1 MKTRSPAVSALCG
14 FVLALASCS
23 SATSDWNRT
32 VRENT
37 IAGYHNC
44 LAAHPQDQGASETE
58 AIILGRQDD
67 ESWIEAK
74 HTATTAAY
82 QDYLKQYPKG
92 IHAGDARN
100 AMTSLGRAAAWKRA
114 QGEGTT
120 ASIQAFLLEYPT
132 GTEADQ
138 AKMKLEDLTDYRVR
152 LASESSNDKA
162 ERRLLQ
168 LKARFRDQ
176 VHDLVVMPD
185 VNDKSFSVDS
195 DGMTEQEAK
204 SACDGIKRKHQSC
217 DVVQRVLL
225 L

>member
-1 MKTRSPAVSALCG
+1 
-14 FVLALASCS
+14 
-23 SATSDWNRT
+23 
-32 VRENT
+32 
-37 IAGYHNC
+37 

>member
-1 MKTRSPAVSALCG
+1 
-14 FVLALASCS
+14 
-23 SATSDWNRT
+23 
-32 VRENT
+32 
-37 IAGYHNC
+37 
-44 LAAHPQDQGASETE
+44 LAAHPQDQGASEAE
-58 AIILGRQDD
+58 AVILRRQDD
-67 ESWIEAK
+67 ESWTEAK
-74 HTATTAAY
+74 HTATTVAY
-82 QDYLKQYPKG
+82 QAYLKRYPKG

-100 AMTSLGRAAAWKRA
+100 AVTSLGRAVAWKRA

-138 AKMKLEDLTDYRVR
+138 AKTKLEDLTDYRVR

-162 ERRLLQ
+162 QRRLMQ
-168 LKARFRDQ
+168 LKARFRNQ
-176 VHDLVVMPD
+176 VHDLVITPD
-185 VNDKSFSVDS
+185 VNGKSFSVDS

-204 SACDGIKRKHQSC
+204 SACDGIKRKHQFC